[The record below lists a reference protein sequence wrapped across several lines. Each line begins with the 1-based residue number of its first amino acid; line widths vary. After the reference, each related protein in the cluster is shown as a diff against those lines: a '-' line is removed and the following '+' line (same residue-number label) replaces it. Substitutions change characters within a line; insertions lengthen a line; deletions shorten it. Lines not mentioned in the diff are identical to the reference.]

1 MKNRHMPSKIMPR
14 PGRFGSVMAGLV
26 LLAITATSSWGEIL
40 PPQSHPYGHT
50 YAEWSARWWQW
61 SLEQSTKNLEPV
73 SEPELNDGHVRFL
86 AGSLLLLAGGA
97 ASVTNH
103 ITIPDGTPLFLSI
116 LSVWDDNSGCPNF
129 TTFTAK
135 QMKATVADEWTAVT
149 VTSCTI
155 DGHPVAGLGNPAT
168 TDYLVLSPAFS
179 YTTAED
185 GNVLAGIFRN
195 AARSPRNSSLTSPRR
210 SHSHGSRFPNS
221 RTRKASCAARRKA
234 PTKATV
240 PPVRW
245 AVWSAER
252 SAPVSAVPWAP
263 SMACWEFRIAAI
275 GIIAAAT
282 TIATATSAAI
292 GKFDVVP
299 GRREAVNPEPRDS
312 GFALRRAPE

>member
-1 MKNRHMPSKIMPR
+1 
-14 PGRFGSVMAGLV
+14 MAGLV

-185 GNVLAGIFRN
+185 GNVLAGIFGETCIDGGTTIYP
-195 AARSPRNSSLTSPRR
+195 AVADGVYLMLSPL
-210 SHSHGSRFPNS
+210 SRG
-221 RTRKASCAARRKA
+221 KH
-234 PTKATV
+234 TV
-240 PPVRW
+240 HTVGI
-245 AVWSAER
+245 VG
-252 SAPVSAVPWAP
+252 PVSAPY
-263 SMACWEFRIAAI
+263 
-275 GIIAAAT
+275 
-282 TIATATSAAI
+282 
-292 GKFDVVP
+292 VVEDLTYDITVSEGSRCD
-299 GRREAVNPEPRDS
+299 GR
-312 GFALRRAPE
+312 